1 MAERPVGWMS
11 TDHQSTVAGPR
22 FMAGM
27 ASLLVFGFVL
37 VVLGAF
43 LHQIELT
50 TQGGDG
56 LAKTASWFGW
66 VGRAAV
72 GGALVI
78 AAMRGRD
85 VSDGVRVGLLAI
97 GTVVLFGL
105 VTGIGPLLDA
115 MLGR

>member
-1 MAERPVGWMS
+1 MAEQPVGWMS
-11 TDHQSTVAGPR
+11 TDHQATVAGPP

-27 ASLLVFGFVL
+27 APLLVFGFSL
-37 VVLGAF
+37 LVLGAF
-43 LHQIELT
+43 LQQIDLT
-50 TQGGDG
+50 TEGGEG

-78 AAMRGRD
+78 ASMRGRD
-85 VSDGVRVGLLAI
+85 ASDGVRVGLLAI

-115 MLGR
+115 LLGR